1 MVESARSLP
10 ANASTPDD
18 SDLHLT
24 IADLEDA
31 LGKDFIT
38 ERISALFRRHASRDH
53 AEVVEAL
60 RKARSLWTRASRARS
75 WEGVAGKWTL
85 FEHPEGFLIRVKL
98 GDSVSVA
105 ILRGNY
111 DRATSDVVL
120 SHLSPGGTFVDI
132 GANVGWFTLL
142 ASKFYREKGGRVFS
156 FEPQADIFQ
165 NLTRSVAANGFE
177 LIATVHCLALGDRNG
192 EIQMIDAG
200 SNSGG
205 SSIVAPELGRPEFET
220 VQIRRFDD
228 VIPKLERVDIVK
240 MDIEGAEP
248 LFFRGAENFVR
259 AHRPAIVSEVAVR
272 KLRTVSGTDAPSY
285 IQSVVDLGYTARKL
299 SSRGELQPLN
309 PDELADDRTVIQ
321 VMFEPVA

>member
-1 MVESARSLP
+1 MVESARSASAKP
-10 ANASTPDD
+10 AAASD
-18 SDLHLT
+18 SELHLT
-24 IADLEDA
+24 VADLEDA

-38 ERISALFRRHASRDH
+38 ERIAALLRRKAKGNRSEIID
-53 AEVVEAL
+53 VL
-60 RKARSLWTRASRARS
+60 RKARGLWSRASRARS

-111 DRATSDVVL
+111 DRATSDAVL
-120 SHLSPGGTFVDI
+120 AHLSPGGTFIDI

-142 ASKFYREKGGRVFS
+142 AAKFYRDRGGRVFS
-156 FEPQADIFQ
+156 FEPQAEIFR
-165 NLTRSVAANGFE
+165 NLTRSVSANGFE
-177 LIATVHCLALGDRNG
+177 SIATVHCVALGDRNG

-228 VIPKLERVDIVK
+228 VVPALKRVDIVK

-248 LFFRGAENFVR
+248 LFFKGATEFVG
-259 AHRPAIVSEVAVR
+259 AHRPLIVSEVAVR
-272 KLRTVSGTDAPSY
+272 KLKSVSGTDAPGY
-285 IQSVVDLGYTARKL
+285 IQSVVNLGYQARKL
-299 SSRGELQPLN
+299 TSRGELVALN

-321 VMFEPVA
+321 VMFEPV